1 MKQAR
6 PHGAQDDAAWVTWD
20 PMEVLSAGVDEA
32 GRGPW
37 VGPVVAAAVILD
49 PEHPIEGLAD
59 SKKLSAQKRE
69 SLSLL
74 IKKHALCYAIEEASV
89 QEIDELNILQATLL
103 AMRRA
108 VLSLPIEPRQVLV
121 DGNRLP
127 KLPMSCFALVGGDD
141 RVQSISAASIL
152 AKVHRDRWCEKLE
165 NEYPGYGFAKHKGY
179 GTQAHALAMSTLG
192 VTPWHRRSFAPIA
205 KQLIARPQLLSYPL
219 DEPLKESG
227 GRGSSLA
234 STEL

>member
-1 MKQAR
+1 
-6 PHGAQDDAAWVTWD
+6 
-20 PMEVLSAGVDEA
+20 
-32 GRGPW
+32 
-37 VGPVVAAAVILD
+37 
-49 PEHPIEGLAD
+49 
-59 SKKLSAQKRE
+59 
-69 SLSLL
+69 
-74 IKKHALCYAIEEASV
+74 
-89 QEIDELNILQATLL
+89 
-103 AMRRA
+103 
-108 VLSLPIEPRQVLV
+108 
-121 DGNRLP
+121 
-127 KLPMSCFALVGGDD
+127 LPMSCFALVGGDD
-141 RVQSISAASIL
+141 RVQSISAASIV

-227 GRGSSLA
+227 GRGSSLT

>member
-89 QEIDELNILQATLL
+89 QDIDELNILQATLL

-227 GRGSSLA
+227 GRGSSLT

>member
-227 GRGSSLA
+227 VRGSSLT